1 MELATPCS
9 VHCGLVLH
17 TTVRSSAG
25 AGSRLMAA
33 IRRAYVPVASAETPA
48 HYARVAKARMFLSIA
63 VLAGAVGVAAAVA
76 VAVHA
81 RHAER
86 NWDPERRT

>member
-9 VHCGLVLH
+9 VHYGLVLH
-17 TTVRSSAG
+17 ATVRSSAG

>member
-1 MELATPCS
+1 
-9 VHCGLVLH
+9 
-17 TTVRSSAG
+17 
-25 AGSRLMAA
+25 MAA
-33 IRRAYVPVASAETPA
+33 IRRAYVSVASAETPA
-48 HYARVAKARMFLSIA
+48 HDAGMAKARMFLSVA

-86 NWDPERRT
+86 NWDPDQRT

>member
-1 MELATPCS
+1 MRLSGRAQ
-9 VHCGLVLH
+9 G
-17 TTVRSSAG
+17 R
-25 AGSRLMAA
+25 GSRLMAA

>member
-1 MELATPCS
+1 MEE
-9 VHCGLVLH
+9 GD
-17 TTVRSSAG
+17 
-25 AGSRLMAA
+25 SRPFDL
-33 IRRAYVPVASAETPA
+33 VASAETPA
-48 HYARVAKARMFLSIA
+48 HDARMAKARMFLSVA
-63 VLAGAVGVAAAVA
+63 VLAAAVGVAAAVA

>member
-1 MELATPCS
+1 
-9 VHCGLVLH
+9 
-17 TTVRSSAG
+17 
-25 AGSRLMAA
+25 
-33 IRRAYVPVASAETPA
+33 
-48 HYARVAKARMFLSIA
+48 MFLSVA
-63 VLAGAVGVAAAVA
+63 VLAVAVGVAAAVA

>member
-1 MELATPCS
+1 
-9 VHCGLVLH
+9 
-17 TTVRSSAG
+17 
-25 AGSRLMAA
+25 MAA
-33 IRRAYVPVASAETPA
+33 IRRAYMPVASAETPA
-48 HYARVAKARMFLSIA
+48 HYARVAKVRMFLSIA

>member
-1 MELATPCS
+1 
-9 VHCGLVLH
+9 
-17 TTVRSSAG
+17 
-25 AGSRLMAA
+25 
-33 IRRAYVPVASAETPA
+33 
-48 HYARVAKARMFLSIA
+48 MFLSVA
-63 VLAGAVGVAAAVA
+63 VLVGAVGVAAAVA

>member
-1 MELATPCS
+1 
-9 VHCGLVLH
+9 
-17 TTVRSSAG
+17 
-25 AGSRLMAA
+25 
-33 IRRAYVPVASAETPA
+33 
-48 HYARVAKARMFLSIA
+48 MFLSVA

-86 NWDPERRT
+86 NWDPEQRRT